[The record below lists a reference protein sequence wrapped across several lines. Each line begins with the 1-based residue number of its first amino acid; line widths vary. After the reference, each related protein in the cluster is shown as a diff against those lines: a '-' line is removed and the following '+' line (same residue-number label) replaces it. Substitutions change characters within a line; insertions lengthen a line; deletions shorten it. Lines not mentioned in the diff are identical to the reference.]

1 MHSHIIWFCILKG
14 VNFQRNLKNHENRK
28 KQSGKT
34 KEFYKN
40 PNKYKPYVLEKNKQ
54 SYLWGKRKIKFK
66 QLTSMQF

>member
-1 MHSHIIWFCILKG
+1 MKT
-14 VNFQRNLKNHENRK
+14 EK

-40 PNKYKPYVLEKNKQ
+40 PNNYKLYLLEKNKQ
-54 SYLWGKRKIKFK
+54 GYLWEKRKIKFK